1 MKHRYVA
8 LLAGAALTIVKEPA
22 TGQTLARR
30 IDGSAAAA
38 VQFHFASRPPICGDG
53 RAYMRVSSDGWI
65 SGSWD
70 SMRSLPCERGPV
82 RVVLARA
89 GGETIR
95 IETFA
100 GPLAVDSTAA
110 DLGAVGSAEAA
121 AYLMSIATGGE
132 GRVARDALTGA
143 ALADSADISKGLM
156 AIARD
161 QSRARELRRGA
172 LGWLVRQAGE
182 RRGVTAEE
190 MVATVAA
197 IARDESESNATRQHA
212 VGLLARFERG
222 EGIPTLVAMAGQG
235 ADLWL
240 AKQSTEVLSRNGDPR
255 ARKALRD
262 LASNAAAPGE
272 VRVAAFS
279 GLAGEYG
286 TAADAELI
294 RKAYPSLASD
304 RGRDAALAAVA
315 SVGGPSARGWLASV
329 ARDRDQA
336 MRQRRHAA
344 ELLGRAGASSA
355 DLAKL
360 YDQIDETDI
369 RTTLVEQL
377 AQAGTRDA
385 TTKLLAIARGE
396 PNLAVRRKAVGA
408 LGRSDDPRVREAL
421 QGVVE
426 RP

>member
-82 RVVLARA
+82 RVVLVRA

-110 DLGAVGSAEAA
+110 DLGAGGSAEAA

-161 QSRARELRRGA
+161 QSRARETRSSAINWLSRASDERGGVPPAQLAKA
-172 LGWLVRQAGE
+172 LGD
-182 RRGVTAEE
+182 
-190 MVATVAA
+190 M
-197 IARDESESNATRQHA
+197 ARDENDNQQVRQSA
-212 VGLLARFERG
+212 LRVLSRQENG
-222 EGIPTLVAMAGQG
+222 EGIPALIEISRTTQDVWLGKQALSTLA
-235 ADLWL
+235 
-240 AKQSTEVLSRNGDPR
+240 QSGDPR
-255 ARKALRD
+255 ARTYLRSAVQRDD
-262 LASNAAAPGE
+262 LNDE
-272 VRVAAFS
+272 MRVAAIRGIGHDYATSQDAEFLR
-279 GLAGEYG
+279 GLYAKLPSEKTKEAVLSSLGEMGG
-286 TAADAELI
+286 TANAKWLMTI
-294 RKAYPSLASD
+294 
-304 RGRDAALAAVA
+304 AANNDESVRLRRRAVQL
-315 SVGGPSARGWLASV
+315 S
-329 ARDRDQA
+329 
-336 MRQRRHAA
+336 
-344 ELLGRAGASSA
+344 ERAGTSIA
-355 DLAKL
+355 DLAQL
-360 YDQIDETDI
+360 YDRVDDPQMKDAII
-369 RTTLVEQL
+369 ATLSNN
-377 AQAGTRDA
+377 GTKAALD
-385 TTKLLAIARGE
+385 KLLAIAKND
-396 PNLAVRRKAVGA
+396 PNYSMRRRAVSA
-408 LGRSDDPRVREAL
+408 LGRSEDPRVKDAL
-421 QGVVE
+421 KDIVE
-426 RP
+426 K